1 MFNSPKIVDLGIA
14 LFAAILIFASA
25 AQAESLYIATA
36 GGSFG
41 ILDTELQTYTELG
54 TTSAVYAG
62 LALDESNRLYTTES
76 AGVRI
81 FEVDPASGRGTNI
94 AGLGGKYWLMASLTN
109 GEVYLIDYNHQL
121 YQLRDVP
128 RSGGTRYVFG
138 SINLP
143 APSRSNAGALTGT
156 GTFLYYAFNDP
167 SISDGNSILYVIYPA
182 VYPATCCDVQKIGPT
197 GIASIGALAFAK
209 GTLFGFDN
217 ASQNVLSIN
226 RATGAATVLF
236 PFPGQLAG
244 QKIVGAVGVS
254 NTNTRV
260 KVMPQFVMGYGWRS
274 TLYFTNTDRMYG
286 NAFEVN
292 FFSEN
297 GSPLFIPSLKGS
309 STYVALPAGGTA
321 KIESGNSG
329 PLVQGY
335 ATMSLPPGVSAYG
348 VYNAN
353 GAGLAD
359 QDAVVPLSNAASQTT
374 RLIWDDT
381 RYVTA
386 VVVLNPSS
394 VSNTVYFIVRDMNGT
409 ITGSGTF
416 ALQANSKIAASLRDL
431 PGLAGVIGTQGSVEF
446 SVDRGNIAVTGFGF
460 HDTALTVIPTSEQ

>member
-54 TTSAVYAG
+54 TTSAVY
-62 LALDESNRLYTTES
+62 
-76 AGVRI
+76 
-81 FEVDPASGRGTNI
+81 
-94 AGLGGKYWLMASLTN
+94 
-109 GEVYLIDYNHQL
+109 
-121 YQLRDVP
+121 
-128 RSGGTRYVFG
+128 
-138 SINLP
+138 
-143 APSRSNAGALTGT
+143 
-156 GTFLYYAFNDP
+156 
-167 SISDGNSILYVIYPA
+167 
-182 VYPATCCDVQKIGPT
+182 
-197 GIASIGALAFAK
+197 
-209 GTLFGFDN
+209 
-217 ASQNVLSIN
+217 
-226 RATGAATVLF
+226 
-236 PFPGQLAG
+236 
-244 QKIVGAVGVS
+244 
-254 NTNTRV
+254 
-260 KVMPQFVMGYGWRS
+260 
-274 TLYFTNTDRMYG
+274 
-286 NAFEVN
+286 
-292 FFSEN
+292 
-297 GSPLFIPSLKGS
+297 
-309 STYVALPAGGTA
+309 
-321 KIESGNSG
+321 
-329 PLVQGY
+329 
-335 ATMSLPPGVSAYG
+335 
-348 VYNAN
+348 
-353 GAGLAD
+353 AGLAD

-416 ALQANSKIAASLRDL
+416 ALQAKSKIAASLRDL